1 MAETKDSLSAPESSA
16 KHLDS
21 DDTASLD
28 RTELVDASETKLVSH
43 GDETQLIG
51 ESDETRLVDAAEGHP
66 SEPEETQLAGAD
78 VPDPTVLAP
87 LPVMGANGAD
97 AGEKLQA
104 SADDGTW
111 AVMPE
116 GMDEEAMRA
125 MEELKARRAAQRKS
139 KFIKIG
145 IAAGAIAAVVG
156 GFFLF
161 RNLSAKPNNQASVQ
175 QTAMAERAD
184 FTISVQ
190 GTGSLSPASQVVVT
204 PEVSGIIESVPV
216 TEGQN
221 VAEGEV
227 LFTIRSS
234 DVEKLIKDAEEGVSK
249 AQKDVD
255 KAYEDYNKIVDE
267 RNAAASRHDTAQ
279 AAADDATARAQA
291 AYDAA
296 YNPIANKAEADFA
309 NAQASYEKSKA
320 LINPDG
326 KQQAYDDAAAVVD
339 AAKQKSDEA
348 TAAVAVA
355 QKHYDD
361 APEAEKA
368 KALEELN
375 KAKQVQSQAYD
386 NLRKA
391 EEAFGVANGVYKQAI
406 EDMKPVD
413 ARLAEAT
420 TAHSNA
426 LAAAASAG
434 DNAKSTI
441 AIPEVPPFDES
452 TYTASLDSAQASI
465 DTAEQARATAERT
478 LQEANEKGEKRTVK
492 APKTGTLITLSA
504 QTGAAV
510 GGAEG
515 GTTTSPSSGSGALAA
530 IADVSQMRVSMQIN
544 EVDITNVKV
553 GQRAK
558 VTFSSIQGLEQE
570 ARVVDVATTA
580 AGASDGTG
588 GGGGGVASFNVV
600 CMIPKPDKRLK
611 PGMTANVTIYTSD
624 IPMALVVP
632 NDAVLELSDGTSVDV
647 VTNAEELAANPE
659 AKPVT
664 ERRKVQVGEKNS
676 TQTVITSGLYEGD
689 VVLVGGA
696 SSGLEGMSIEE
707 LSSLSEEELTALAAA
722 ESSSAASDTA
732 TSN

>member
-1 MAETKDSLSAPESSA
+1 MAETNDSLSAPESSA

-28 RTELVDASETKLVSH
+28 RTKLVDASETKLVSY

-87 LPVMGANGAD
+87 LPVMGANGAG
-97 AGEKLQA
+97 AGEELQA

-190 GTGSLSPASQVVVT
+190 GTGSLSPNSQVVVT
-204 PEVSGIIESVPV
+204 PEVSGIIDSVPV

-296 YNPIANKAEADFA
+296 YNPLKNDADLKLAEANRVFEQEKASKYDPFEQRYNEKVQAYEAA
-309 NAQASYEKSKA
+309 NA
-320 LINPDG
+320 
-326 KQQAYDDAAAVVD
+326 AYDAIKDSKTATDAEKEAARKKRDDAQTERDSAAV
-339 AAKQKSDEA
+339 E
-348 TAAVAVA
+348 
-355 QKHYDD
+355 
-361 APEAEKA
+361 
-368 KALEELN
+368 LE
-375 KAKQVQSQAYD
+375 KAKQVLSLLEQDRSRAETAY
-386 NLRKA
+386 N
-391 EEAFGVANGVYKQAI
+391 E
-406 EDMKPVD
+406 
-413 ARLAEAT
+413 
-420 TAHSNA
+420 A

-441 AIPEVPPFDES
+441 TIPEVPPFDES
-452 TYTASLDSAQASI
+452 TYTASLDAAQNSI
-465 DTAEQARATAERT
+465 DTAEQARTTAERT
-478 LQEANEKGEKRTVK
+478 LEEANEKGEKRTVK

-530 IADVSQMRVSMQIN
+530 IADVSQMRVNMQIN

-580 AGASDGTG
+580 AGASDGT

-696 SSGLEGMSIEE
+696 SSGLEGMSVEE

>member
-1 MAETKDSLSAPESSA
+1 MAETKNSLSAPESSA

-51 ESDETRLVDAAEGHP
+51 EPDETRLVDAAEGHP
-66 SEPEETQLAGAD
+66 SELEETQLAGAD
-78 VPDPTVLAP
+78 VPNPTVLAP

-97 AGEKLQA
+97 AGEELQA

-190 GTGSLSPASQVVVT
+190 GTGSLSPNSQVVVT
-204 PEVSGIIESVPV
+204 PEVSGIIDSVPV

-296 YNPIANKAEADFA
+296 YNPLKNDADLKLAEANRVFEQEKASKYDPFEQRYNEKVQAYEAA
-309 NAQASYEKSKA
+309 NA
-320 LINPDG
+320 
-326 KQQAYDDAAAVVD
+326 AYDAIKDSKTATDAEKEAARKKRDDAQTERDSAAV
-339 AAKQKSDEA
+339 E
-348 TAAVAVA
+348 
-355 QKHYDD
+355 
-361 APEAEKA
+361 
-368 KALEELN
+368 LE
-375 KAKQVQSQAYD
+375 KAKQVLSLLEQDRSRAETAY
-386 NLRKA
+386 N
-391 EEAFGVANGVYKQAI
+391 E
-406 EDMKPVD
+406 
-413 ARLAEAT
+413 
-420 TAHSNA
+420 A

-441 AIPEVPPFDES
+441 TIPEVPPFDES

-465 DTAEQARATAERT
+465 DTAEQARTTAERT
-478 LQEANEKGEKRTVK
+478 LEEANEKGEKRTVK

-530 IADVSQMRVSMQIN
+530 IADVSQMRVNMQIN

-588 GGGGGVASFNVV
+588 GGGGVASFNVV
-600 CMIPKPDKRLK
+600 CVIPKPDKRLK